1 MDDVLYIANKL
12 AKCAND
18 FSNVVV
24 LAFGSA
30 LHRKLPYSDIDL
42 LIMYQTEQ
50 ALKEIQIEL
59 ESIHLELPVD
69 VIYMTPCEERELDFI
84 QNQGCVKIYP

>member
-1 MDDVLYIANKL
+1 MDDVSYIANKL

-18 FSNVVV
+18 FGDVVV

-30 LHRKLPYSDIDL
+30 QRRECPYSDIDIL
-42 LIMYQTEQ
+42 VMYQTDQE
-50 ALKEIQIEL
+50 LKDIQIEL

-84 QNQGCVKIYP
+84 RNQGCVKIYP